1 MYFFIIFLTAVAL
14 SLDAFSLSIIYGTVI
29 KDTKTIVKL
38 SIVVGIFHFF
48 MPLFGFLLK
57 NILISRLIESTNII
71 SFIIFLIL
79 GIQMLISKEDE
90 NNIKSLSNLTSI
102 IIFAFTVSLD
112 SFSIGIVLNKQSV
125 LLSIIT
131 FSITSLI
138 FTYLGLKLGKIIK
151 KSFGNLSTKIGGIIL
166 MLLSFYHLF
175 T

>member
-57 NILISRLIESTNII
+57 NILISRLVEGTNII

-90 NNIKSLSNLTSI
+90 NNIKNLSNLTSI

>member
-38 SIVVGIFHFF
+38 SIIVGIFHFF

-79 GIQMLISKEDE
+79 GIQMLISK
-90 NNIKSLSNLTSI
+90 K
-102 IIFAFTVSLD
+102 
-112 SFSIGIVLNKQSV
+112 
-125 LLSIIT
+125 
-131 FSITSLI
+131 
-138 FTYLGLKLGKIIK
+138 
-151 KSFGNLSTKIGGIIL
+151 
-166 MLLSFYHLF
+166 
-175 T
+175 

>member
-166 MLLSFYHLF
+166 ILLSFYHLF